1 MDSTQRVIHELF
13 NTTSLVNKDGG
24 SWKGSLKNSGVKIV
38 ALYFSAHWCP
48 PCRQF
53 TPILKSV
60 YEAYKNSNMNS
71 KLSIVFVS
79 GDRSQSEMTAY
90 MKEAHGNW
98 PGVSP
103 GSSLQQSLNTT
114 FQIRGIPA
122 LVVIDINGEILSR
135 EGRQDVMALK
145 SQAFKN
151 WEGMFTDIDTSVVD
165 TLLDNPKDIMTGAAE
180 ILIKLLCNVI
190 REPNNIKYRSIR
202 LGNPKIE
209 SKLLVANGAFE
220 ILFTVGFEEG
230 TDSLILPMSAS
241 IPMITAFKS
250 AIEKLVETGSKNTIA
265 SASTSESFVAA
276 NLNRQINAPSFS
288 SNSNTLVALQ
298 G

>member
-1 MDSTQRVIHELF
+1 
-13 NTTSLVNKDGG
+13 
-24 SWKGSLKNSGVKIV
+24 
-38 ALYFSAHWCP
+38 
-48 PCRQF
+48 
-53 TPILKSV
+53 
-60 YEAYKNSNMNS
+60 
-71 KLSIVFVS
+71 
-79 GDRSQSEMTAY
+79 
-90 MKEAHGNW
+90 
-98 PGVSP
+98 
-103 GSSLQQSLNTT
+103 
-114 FQIRGIPA
+114 
-122 LVVIDINGEILSR
+122 
-135 EGRQDVMALK
+135 
-145 SQAFKN
+145 
-151 WEGMFTDIDTSVVD
+151 MFTDIDTSVVD

-265 SASTSESFVAA
+265 SASTSEGFVAA